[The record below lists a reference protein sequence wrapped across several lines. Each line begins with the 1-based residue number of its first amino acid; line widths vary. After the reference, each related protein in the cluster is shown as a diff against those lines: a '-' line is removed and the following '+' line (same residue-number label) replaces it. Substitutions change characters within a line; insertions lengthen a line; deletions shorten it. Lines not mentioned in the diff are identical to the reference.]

1 MKKLLILSCT
11 IFFVVF
17 GNAQKLRDDVEIT
30 KPETW
35 VIPGKSDTMY
45 FVISSVVEATKC
57 ASNTI
62 FGKPEF
68 YTYLNGDS
76 GKKLL
81 GRCLSEMSVDTLN
94 CEVITDET
102 FFRTMGKEEFSAFY
116 IKTIKRNGEYVQNEL
131 VQPKPFYQEQKI
143 PYTGK
148 KPKVFI
154 DYFSEV
160 RNSDFMNIRV
170 RVKR

>member
-45 FVISSVVEATKC
+45 SVIISVVEATKC
-57 ASNTI
+57 AQNTI

-102 FFRTMGKEEFSAFY
+102 FFDTMSKDEFSAFY
-116 IKTIKRNGEYVQNEL
+116 IKTIKRNGEYVQIY
-131 VQPKPFYQEQKI
+131 QPFYREQKI